1 MLQIVTSDISNV
13 RIKSFSGLSV
23 EFAKEEGAEFIVR
36 GLRAI
41 TDFEY
46 ELQMAQTNRIMDP
59 TIDTIFLTTSLQYAY
74 LSSTTVREV
83 ASYGGDISRFV
94 PSPVEKAVKEK
105 YGLISFKESI
115 EDGQQN

>member
-1 MLQIVTSDISNV
+1 
-13 RIKSFSGLSV
+13 
-23 EFAKEEGAEFIVR
+23 
-36 GLRAI
+36 
-41 TDFEY
+41 
-46 ELQMAQTNRIMDP
+46 
-59 TIDTIFLTTSLQYAY
+59 
-74 LSSTTVREV
+74 V